1 MNNVIEEISKRSR
14 EAILNKVSQGYK
26 ESNFCRKETQ
36 NPVVHI
42 KTTDDHFTDM
52 ITRMTENK
60 YIVEQCSK
68 DELEDTINKIVA
80 SYNMSSMMYPSDLD
94 KIINLDKIQAS
105 SKLCFDKPIEEIRHE
120 VFHTDFSIIQARAG
134 VASHGVCLVTS
145 SDKQA
150 RMLSLAPTLCIMLLK
165 KEDVVPSLVDALHLV
180 KQEHTDCLPTN
191 ILFIAGPSRTSDI
204 ELVTVFGVHGPQKVH
219 VIIY

>member
-1 MNNVIEEISKRSR
+1 MSNVIEEISKRSR
-14 EAILNKVSQGYK
+14 EDILNKVACGYK
-26 ESNFCRKETQ
+26 ESDFCRKETQ

-42 KTTDDHFTDM
+42 KTTDNPLNDM

-68 DELEDTINKIVA
+68 DQLEETINKIVA
-80 SYNMSSMMYPSDLD
+80 SYQLNSMMYPSDID
-94 KIINLDKIQAS
+94 GVIDINKIQAS
-105 SKLCFDKPIEEIRHE
+105 SKLCFDKPIEDIRHE

-145 SDKQA
+145 SDKQP

-180 KQEHTDCLPTN
+180 KKEHPDCLPTN

-204 ELVTVFGVHGPQKVH
+204 ELVTVFGVHGSQKVH